1 MVKNIVIK
9 TLIVTGLVSGLS
21 AADYDLKSNMHQMSM
36 EMLAVQQGIMSN
48 NDEATLD
55 ALKRFKSSVDDLLGD
70 KDSITKLLPDSKK
83 ANAPMAVNSAHTLN
97 LYMDEISTAINNKDL
112 DDLQKQN
119 KTQKAFMNIQ
129 GQCFHCH
136 NLARDRK
143 QTSF

>member
-21 AADYDLKSNMHQMSM
+21 AADYDLKSNMRQMSM

-48 NDEATLD
+48 SDKATLD
-55 ALKRFKSSVDDLLGD
+55 ALKQFKSSVNHLLGD
-70 KDSITKLLPDSKK
+70 EDSITKLMPDSKK
-83 ANAPMAVNSAHTLN
+83 ANAPMAVNSAHTIN
-97 LYMDEISTAINNKDL
+97 QYMDEISAAINNKNLNDL
-112 DDLQKQN
+112 EKHS

-143 QTSF
+143 